1 MLKLLHFQFRR
12 LYSKVIT
19 YVFFSLVIIM
29 TLLTLGR
36 LYGIISGSNGLPPGY
51 IFDMYLGSGY
61 NGENNLLTPEA
72 SVILCFLNTNF
83 FMLLLTAVFMAI
95 FVTEDGAKGTIKI
108 ICSKGYSREE
118 IFLSKYLA
126 AISVPSLGYIL
137 IMLVGYTY
145 VFIRGTGS
153 VSFYPNYFCLYL
165 FIFFRLI
172 AVSTFYF
179 MLSEL
184 TVSTGGAVV
193 LNILTPYVIILVLG
207 LLNLPFANGAGGG
220 IFQRICI
227 YFACITTDIPTLS
240 LVPVY
245 EDLAGAFISAA
256 VIFFLCG
263 IIALYLTVKKQIKN

>member
-1 MLKLLHFQFRR
+1 MPELLHFQFHR
-12 LYSKVIT
+12 LYGKVIT
-19 YVFFSLVIIM
+19 YIFFSLVIIM
-29 TLLTLGR
+29 TLLTLDR
-36 LYGIISGSNGLPPGY
+36 LYGVMSGGNGLPPGY

-61 NGENNLLTPEA
+61 NGENNILTPEA
-72 SVILCFLNTNF
+72 SVILCFLNMNF
-83 FMLLLTAVFMAI
+83 FTLLLTAVFVAV
-95 FVTEDGAKGTIKI
+95 FVTEDGAKGTIKV
-108 ICSKGYSREE
+108 ICSKGYSRVE

-137 IMLVGYTY
+137 IMLVGYIY
-145 VFIRGTGS
+145 VFIRGAGP
-153 VSFYPNYFCLYL
+153 VSFNTNYFYLYL

-184 TVSTGGAVV
+184 TVSTGGAIA

-207 LLNLPFANGAGGG
+207 LLNSLFANGAGGI
-220 IFQRICI
+220 IFQRICA
-227 YFACITTDIPTLS
+227 YFACITTDIPILS
-240 LVPVY
+240 MIPVY